1 MVTASELSSLTNEGK
16 QAFQSGQYE
25 AAVTAFETAAQGY
38 AELNDEPNAAEMKNN
53 MSVALLN
60 LGRAQAA
67 LDAAAGTDQ
76 VFAGIGDARR
86 QAMALGNQAAAL
98 EDLQR
103 WEEAVATYE
112 QSAALFAETGDGELR
127 SMVMKKAA
135 GMKLRRGQ
143 VTDSAFKMLGS
154 LDAKEKPG
162 LFDRML
168 KSVLHFIQR

>member
-1 MVTASELSSLTNEGK
+1 MVTASELTSLTNEGK

-25 AAVTAFETAAQGY
+25 TAVTAFEAAAQGY
-38 AELNDEPNAAEMKNN
+38 AELNDEPNAAETKNN
-53 MSVALLN
+53 LSVALLK

-103 WEEAVATYE
+103 WDDAVATY
-112 QSAALFAETGDGELR
+112 
-127 SMVMKKAA
+127 
-135 GMKLRRGQ
+135 
-143 VTDSAFKMLGS
+143 
-154 LDAKEKPG
+154 
-162 LFDRML
+162 
-168 KSVLHFIQR
+168 